1 MDFSRDTIEKILEL
15 AEVETIDV
23 AGRKYT
29 SKPLHEV
36 LDPEP
41 ALVAV
46 NTLTGFVD
54 YILSGK
60 DDHSINDIMIQVVD
74 HSKVKLISKIQ
85 GDFKQRST
93 YVVAGADLYK
103 NPFEFGRYY
112 DAESFNIALQ
122 SLFDETED
130 RAQIL
135 EVVGN
140 LRAEDVKTVKDDGVT
155 QQVTAKVGVVRSE
168 EVDVPNPV
176 ELKPFRTFREIEQPA
191 SKFVF
196 RLKSGQNGSLPTCA
210 LFEADGQFWKL
221 EAIASIKSY
230 LKNAIELIPI
240 IA

>member
-15 AEVETIDV
+15 AAVETIDV

-29 SKPLHEV
+29 SKPLHKV
-36 LDPEP
+36 LDPELAP
-41 ALVAV
+41 VSV

-54 YILSGK
+54 YILSEK
-60 DDHSINDIMIQVVD
+60 DDYPINDVMIQVVD
-74 HSKVKLISKIQ
+74 HSTVKLISTIQ

-93 YVVAGADLYK
+93 YAVAGASWYQ
-103 NPFEFGRYY
+103 NPFEFGRNY
-112 DAESFNIALQ
+112 DTESFNVALQ
-122 SLFDETED
+122 SLFDETGD
-130 RAQIL
+130 RAKIL

-176 ELKPFRTFREIEQPA
+176 VLKPFRTFREIEQPA

-210 LFEADGQFWKL
+210 LFSADGQSWKL
-221 EAIASIKSY
+221 EAIGSIEQF
-230 LKNAIELIPI
+230 LKDRISHITI